1 MRAGKKVIYWD
12 TSVFL
17 AWLQDEQWEADILD
31 GIELVVRQVHNNQVL
46 LITSVVT
53 DTEVLRCKIPKEA
66 YAKWEGVFMR
76 KNVKMIVHDQRVG
89 RKSNQIRDCLHS
101 KGVRVTTPDSI
112 HLATAIINE
121 ADEFHT
127 LDGAGTRARPEDL
140 IRLNGDPCVE
150 GLKIITPAATSKQM
164 SLLRG
169 VTPEKKDATKHE
181 RPTRKFE
188 ITDEELEEAKQHKQR
203 EED

>member
-17 AWLQDEQWEADILD
+17 AWLQDEPWDAEIID
-31 GIELVVRQVHNNQVL
+31 GIEATVRHVHNNQIL
-46 LITSVVT
+46 LITSIVT
-53 DTEVLRCKIPKEA
+53 DTEVLRSRMTPEA
-66 YAKWEGVFMR
+66 LRKWEGVFKR

-89 RKSNQIRDCLHS
+89 RKSNEIRDCFFQR
-101 KGVRVTTPDSI
+101 KIKIATPDSI

-127 LDGAGTRARPEDL
+127 LDGAGPTKKASDL
-140 IRLNGDPCVE
+140 IRLNGDPCVN
-150 GLKIITPAATSKQM
+150 GLKIITPAATTKQM

-169 VTPEKKDATKHE
+169 VTPEKKDDGKQE
-181 RPTRKFE
+181 RPGRRFAD
-188 ITDEELEEAKQHKQR
+188 TDEEV
-203 EED
+203 